1 MGRTA
6 VRPYTK
12 NLAQPPLATPSK
24 ACGSDRADEAQTEPW
39 ALAHGPYFQVICRQL
54 SAAHRHQAFEFFK
67 PVEDNVDLVLL
78 SLLFLD
84 HQESLPIG

>member
-39 ALAHGPYFQVICRQL
+39 ALAHGPSFQVICRQL
-54 SAAHRHQAFEFFK
+54 SAARGHQALDFFK
-67 PVEDNVDLVLL
+67 PVEDNVDLAGA
-78 SLLFLD
+78 SFFCLD